1 MGPTCCCIL
10 ARSSGDMRRICSCAS
25 RSISGSIIAAGE
37 IEIGAGARGF
47 GDLAGSSPAASLL
60 SSAPLFFF
68 SLLSRRVLSGIV
80 DWLGWLGILIPY
92 LLSAREEEYETELK
106 PQASDSEGP
115 PRKASR
121 AGLGSGS
128 DGRTRQCYR
137 QWALYDVVDW
147 VVGPPSRLGVWT
159 RWVVVSLLF
168 LLGRP
173 IFSRPKRASWYS
185 F

>member
-1 MGPTCCCIL
+1 
-10 ARSSGDMRRICSCAS
+10 MRRICSCAS

-60 SSAPLFFF
+60 SSAPLFFL

-106 PQASDSEGP
+106 PP
-115 PRKASR
+115 IPKARPERR
-121 AGLGSGS
+121 AGPGWAR
-128 DGRTRQCYR
+128 GRTAERDN
-137 QWALYDVVDW
+137 AIVN
-147 VVGPPSRLGVWT
+147 GPCMTSWT
-159 RWVVVSLLF
+159 GSSPRRS
-168 LLGRP
+168 
-173 IFSRPKRASWYS
+173 A
-185 F
+185 